1 MNDNIFVRIEKNYEM
16 LSRAYKDI
24 ANYIKENFLE
34 IPFLSILE
42 LSKRTG
48 VSIGSVTGFCKAIN
62 YTGYPD
68 FQKDVRKLVQN
79 EMIPIRRIQTSIASS
94 RSDEDI
100 LLTVIEQNIENL
112 NNTYSSYL
120 KSSFE
125 KAVDLIRHG
134 RKVYILGMRSAYSVA
149 YYLYFMLSDIM
160 DNVEL
165 LSLGTSDLYDRIMN
179 IDNRD
184 ILVSIGFEKYTR
196 ATCEVTEFFHS
207 HSCRVIALTDNQ
219 SSPLSVMADTTLL
232 SNNNSSKFSYV
243 SAMAICNAL
252 VIRIGIKSKKKVLAT
267 MERREQLHREKKI
280 HL

>member
-1 MNDNIFVRIEKNYEM
+1 MNDNILVRIDKNYEM

-24 ANYIKENFLE
+24 ANYIKKNFLE

-42 LSKRTG
+42 LSKRTS
-48 VSIGSVTGFCKAIN
+48 VSIGSVTGFCKAMN
-62 YTGYPD
+62 YSGYLD

-79 EMIPIRRIQTSIASS
+79 EMIPIRRIQSSIASS
-94 RSDEDI
+94 QNDEDI
-100 LLTVIEQNIENL
+100 LLSVIAQNIENL
-112 NNTYSSYL
+112 NNTYSPYL

-125 KAVDLIRHG
+125 NAVNFIRHA
-134 RKVYILGMRSAYSVA
+134 RKVYIVGLRSAYSIA
-149 YYLYFMLSDIM
+149 YYLYFMLSDFM
-160 DNVEL
+160 DNVEI

-184 ILVSIGFEKYTR
+184 VLISIGFEKYTR
-196 ATCEVTEFFHS
+196 ATCEITEFFHS
-207 HSCRVIALTDNQ
+207 RSCRVIALTDNQ

-232 SNNNSSKFSYV
+232 SNNKSSSFSYV

-252 VIRIGIKSKKKVLAT
+252 VIRIGIKTKKKALAT
-267 MERREQLHREKKI
+267 INNKEQLLKEKKI